1 MSQQLLRRAWDALDS
16 FKQICPDGW
25 VKQDE
30 QLLKDLLDADIK
42 MSGVKLKWVGLTENE
57 IDAGLLNTNY
67 AGRTA
72 GAWRDGVEWA
82 QSQLKDKNT

>member
-1 MSQQLLRRAWDALDS
+1 
-16 FKQICPDGW
+16 
-25 VKQDE
+25 
-30 QLLKDLLDADIK
+30 

-57 IDAGLLNTNY
+57 IDAGLLSTNY